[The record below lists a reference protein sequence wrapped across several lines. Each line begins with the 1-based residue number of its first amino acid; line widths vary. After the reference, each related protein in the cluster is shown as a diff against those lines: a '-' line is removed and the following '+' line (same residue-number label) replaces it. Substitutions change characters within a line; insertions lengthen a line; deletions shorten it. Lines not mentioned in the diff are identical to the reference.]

1 MKPALI
7 LLCACLTL
15 VACMKVLIPIKED
28 NSVEIGREVNW
39 AVIALNNYAVALK
52 YYSRDYGEEPGSI
65 ENLYPYLE
73 LFFHIGTVPYAEDS
87 SYIENS
93 PVHKWWKFNLGF
105 ENDRIT
111 SIFCVSSDLM
121 INGAGQ
127 RINYSLTT
135 ARFTGYGLEYIN
147 PEIYP
152 FLLECFIDPHFIL
165 VPGKTW
171 DPEEAARHFLMIRQV
186 NWAAVTIGGL
196 YNVIKWYRQ
205 DYGEDPAHPD
215 TLEEMEYIS
224 ISPPVDLWWDFAWSG
239 LNPIT
244 HIHAIS
250 TELMARG
257 AGDTLTFNTQT
268 GLFEGKLKD
277 YMSPWAEATNTN
289 VSISIQYIHGALKSD

>member
-15 VACMKVLIPIKED
+15 VACMKVLIPVKED
-28 NSVEIGREVNW
+28 ISVEIGREVNW
-39 AVIALNNYAVALK
+39 AVIALNNFAAAIK
-52 YYSRDYGEEPGSI
+52 DYSHDFGEDPDKVED
-65 ENLYPYLE
+65 LYPYLE
-73 LFFHIGTVPYAEDS
+73 HFFHFGTVPYLEDS

-105 ENDRIT
+105 ENDRVT

-121 INGAGQ
+121 IKGAGH
-127 RINYSLTT
+127 RITYSLAT

-152 FLLECFIDPHFIL
+152 FLMECFIDPHFIL
-165 VPGKTW
+165 VPGETW

-196 YNVIKWYRQ
+196 YNAIKMYWE
-205 DYGEDPAHPD
+205 DNGEDSEHPD
-215 TLEEMEYIS
+215 TLEEMGYAL
-224 ISPPVDLWWDFAWSG
+224 ISPPVHLWWDFAWSG

-250 TELMARG
+250 TELMVG
-257 AGDTLTFNTQT
+257 GVGDTLTFNTQT
-268 GLFEGKLKD
+268 GMFEGKLKD

-289 VSISIQYIHGALKSD
+289 VYIQYYIHGARKSD